1 MTLRRLASARK
12 GLRPARRRPRADPA
26 MPTINIV
33 FLLLLFF
40 LLAGTLTAP
49 GESEIDP
56 ARIDATAGE
65 RLPRPLLAITEDGA
79 LSLDGRAIDRAQ
91 LAGAVAEPRR
101 AEGRRQADAVRP
113 RRERPCGEP
122 PRPGSRRSLG
132 RRRRD
137 QPRRPQCRQR
147 EGLAMRAET
156 RLWAIAGGLS
166 LAIHTGLGAIALL
179 LLPETVRREPQETAI
194 TIEETR
200 TSTLEPARASS
211 PEPVHASRAGPVR
224 PRARELSATR
234 PTNRAEV
241 RSPAPVSPRGDAAAE
256 IVSAA
261 GPQRRLAPEGRRTP
275 LAPLTPDALAPS
287 GRSVVAE
294 SRRPSMGVESRAEPT
309 LLENRPQPTR
319 LSAAEP
325 EAARTDAARP
335 VPASPAP
342 GMLAPTS
349 PMTVAAA
356 FPESTPAG
364 QTAPLPAEY
373 AAPREIAPSAPDALA
388 PGGQPVVAE
397 SRLPSAGV
405 ESLQSSAELAAVQPE
420 AAATN
425 PAGPAVGT
433 SEPEMLAPASPG
445 VVAAVD
451 PEGALASQMAF
462 SVAETSGPRMI
473 APSMPDALA
482 PRPQPLLVEGRQP
495 PQANESRRQPTEL
508 SAAEPE
514 TARADAPRPAAPNP
528 EPERL
533 ASASPTPMASIAE
546 PGAAV
551 TSAPRQS
558 PSAPEPE
565 KVAATSPLALVAAD
579 TDRALA
585 GRAVPVPAQS
595 PAPQAL
601 EAAPGETAAPT
612 LRLAEAV
619 APFRSGTIAETVAG
633 VAAERASPKPL
644 SPGAERSA
652 LEPVRPARA
661 EFAALEPDAAAPK
674 VAMPPLRAPA
684 RPANATVGLP
694 GAVEPTGAGQT
705 MRPRPPQ
712 QVAAVAADAEAV
724 SPTSPERTLP
734 IEAAAEARSPS
745 PTALNQS
752 DAAGSVLAANVAGDS
767 AAVALPAAALRTRP
781 ETVTAGSA
789 FEALVPTQPEPGEA
803 VADTAIAET
812 AAETTVIRA
821 ATSSAPPA
829 APNPVPLAALRPET
843 AQSGRQD
850 RTRLAWAA
858 PTGAIAARVAT
869 DELPALPSSTVLR
882 GETEQAA
889 RVAAAS
895 AVSARRAEPER
906 TVAAE
911 VSPAPLAGKVSGE
924 AIAPSAAAT
933 AATNA
938 AIAASSA
945 GSATPAN
952 RVNSTTAT
960 NPAQPTVAPVAR
972 LAAAPRATAAP
983 APAVNAAAAAAVV
996 DTPATATEATLA
1008 PLTASQPPAVAPS
1021 AVVPG
1026 PAAQVG
1032 PRRTDPAGRTEDARI
1047 AAASPRQRQTI
1058 AGTSVD
1064 PTASSGSQ
1072 DGDDRARAT
1081 LSDLVAAYPGGEC
1094 FAALTQAGKAAGE
1107 FRITALSD
1115 DQSRLEDFA
1124 DTLIEQ
1130 SPEEAFRR
1138 VLIDGGEVAVTQC
1151 RALASLPQMP
1161 GYPAYTL
1168 RLSLD
1173 QRRVFS
1179 GENLA
1184 GTIEGIPATDT
1195 LDLLLVDDD
1204 GQVQSLSSYVTRKG
1218 ANARFEVPV
1227 SFSGPETRTAQI
1239 LIALSLPQALIHADG
1254 AGGEPAG
1261 PFFEK
1266 LAETLDARGLRGEFA
1281 IDHFLVRPKRP

>member
-1 MTLRRLASARK
+1 
-12 GLRPARRRPRADPA
+12 
-26 MPTINIV
+26 
-33 FLLLLFF
+33 
-40 LLAGTLTAP
+40 
-49 GESEIDP
+49 
-56 ARIDATAGE
+56 
-65 RLPRPLLAITEDGA
+65 
-79 LSLDGRAIDRAQ
+79 
-91 LAGAVAEPRR
+91 
-101 AEGRRQADAVRP
+101 
-113 RRERPCGEP
+113 
-122 PRPGSRRSLG
+122 
-132 RRRRD
+132 
-137 QPRRPQCRQR
+137 
-147 EGLAMRAET
+147 MRAET
-156 RLWAIAGGLS
+156 RLWAIAAGLS
-166 LAIHTGLGAIALL
+166 LAIHAGLGAIALL

-200 TSTLEPARASS
+200 TTALEPARAAR
-211 PEPVHASRAGPVR
+211 PEPVRASRAGPVR
-224 PRARELSATR
+224 PRARELSAAQ
-234 PTNRAEV
+234 PTNRADV

-275 LAPLTPDALAPS
+275 LSPSAPDALAPS

-294 SRRPSMGVESRAEPT
+294 SQRPSVGAESRTEPT
-309 LLENRPQPTR
+309 RLENRPQPTR

-356 FPESTPAG
+356 VPESTPAG

-373 AAPREIAPSAPDALA
+373 AAPRVIAPSAPDTLA

-425 PAGPAVGT
+425 PAGPAAGT

-462 SVAETSGPRMI
+462 SVAEASGPRMI

-495 PQANESRRQPTEL
+495 TQTNESRQRPTEL

-514 TARADAPRPAAPNP
+514 AARADAPRPAAPNP

-533 ASASPTPMASIAE
+533 ASASPTPMAAIAE

-551 TSAPRQS
+551 TNAPRPS
-558 PSAPEPE
+558 LPNREPAKVASAVPSAL
-565 KVAATSPLALVAAD
+565 AAAAPDLALASRPMPA
-579 TDRALA
+579 
-585 GRAVPVPAQS
+585 PVQS
-595 PAPQAL
+595 PAPRTVD
-601 EAAPGETAAPT
+601 AARGETVVPT
-612 LRLAEAV
+612 LRTAGAV
-619 APFRSGTIAETVAG
+619 APSRRGTIAETVAG
-633 VAAERASPKPL
+633 TVAERASPEPV

-661 EFAALEPDAAAPK
+661 EFSALEPDPAQPTL
-674 VAMPPLRAPA
+674 AMPPLQAPPG
-684 RPANATVGLP
+684 PAIATVGLP
-694 GAVEPTGAGQT
+694 GVIEPTGASSSET

-712 QVAAVAADAEAV
+712 SAATVAADAEAV
-724 SPTSPERTLP
+724 LPRSPERTLP
-734 IEAAAEARSPS
+734 IETAAEVRSPS
-745 PTALNQS
+745 PTTLDQS
-752 DAAGSVLAANVAGDS
+752 DAAGSVLAENAAVDS
-767 AAVALPAAALRTRP
+767 AAVALPAAAQRPRP
-781 ETVTAGSA
+781 ETVSASAA
-789 FEALVPTQPEPGEA
+789 FEALVPTQPEPGDA

-821 ATSSAPPA
+821 AISSALPA

-869 DELPALPSSTVLR
+869 DELPALPSSTALR
-882 GETEQAA
+882 AETDQAA

-906 TVAAE
+906 AVAAE
-911 VSPAPLAGKVSGE
+911 VSPSPLAETPPVE
-924 AIAPSAAAT
+924 ATTPKAAET
-933 AATNA
+933 AAPNA
-938 AIAASSA
+938 AIAASTA

-952 RVNSTTAT
+952 RLNSTTAA
-960 NPAQPTVAPVAR
+960 NPAQPAVAPATR

-983 APAVNAAAAAAVV
+983 APAVNAAAAAAAVV

-1008 PLTASQPPAVAPS
+1008 PLTASEPSAVAPS

-1026 PAAQVG
+1026 PVAQVG
-1032 PRRTDPAGRTEDARI
+1032 PRRTDPAGRTEDPRQ
-1047 AAASPRQRQTI
+1047 AAVSPRQRQTI

-1064 PTASSGSQ
+1064 PTTSPGSQ

-1204 GQVQSLSSYVTRKG
+1204 GQV
-1218 ANARFEVPV
+1218 
-1227 SFSGPETRTAQI
+1227 
-1239 LIALSLPQALIHADG
+1239 
-1254 AGGEPAG
+1254 
-1261 PFFEK
+1261 
-1266 LAETLDARGLRGEFA
+1266 
-1281 IDHFLVRPKRP
+1281 

>member
-1 MTLRRLASARK
+1 
-12 GLRPARRRPRADPA
+12 
-26 MPTINIV
+26 
-33 FLLLLFF
+33 
-40 LLAGTLTAP
+40 
-49 GESEIDP
+49 
-56 ARIDATAGE
+56 
-65 RLPRPLLAITEDGA
+65 
-79 LSLDGRAIDRAQ
+79 
-91 LAGAVAEPRR
+91 
-101 AEGRRQADAVRP
+101 
-113 RRERPCGEP
+113 
-122 PRPGSRRSLG
+122 
-132 RRRRD
+132 
-137 QPRRPQCRQR
+137 
-147 EGLAMRAET
+147 MRAET

-166 LAIHTGLGAIALL
+166 LAIHAGLGAIALL

-200 TSTLEPARASS
+200 TTTLEPARASR

-224 PRARELSATR
+224 PRARELSAAQ
-234 PTNRAEV
+234 PTNRADV
-241 RSPAPVSPRGDAAAE
+241 RNPAPVSPRGDAAAE

-261 GPQRRLAPEGRRTP
+261 DPQKRLAPEGRRTP

-349 PMTVAAA
+349 PMTVAAVMH
-356 FPESTPAG
+356 ESTPAG

-373 AAPREIAPSAPDALA
+373 AAPRVIAPSAPDALA

-405 ESLQSSAELAAVQPE
+405 ESPQSSAELAAVQPE

-425 PAGPAVGT
+425 PAGPAAGT

-451 PEGALASQMAF
+451 TEGALASQMAF
-462 SVAETSGPRMI
+462 SVAEASGPRMI
-473 APSMPDALA
+473 APSMPDTLA

-508 SAAEPE
+508 SAAEPDAA
-514 TARADAPRPAAPNP
+514 TTNAPRP
-528 EPERL
+528 
-533 ASASPTPMASIAE
+533 SPA
-546 PGAAV
+546 
-551 TSAPRQS
+551 
-558 PSAPEPE
+558 APEPA
-565 KVAATSPLALVAAD
+565 KVASAAPSAVAAAD
-579 TDRALA
+579 TDHALA

-595 PAPQAL
+595 PAPRAL

-612 LRLAEAV
+612 LRLAAAV
-619 APFRSGTIAETVAG
+619 APFRRGTIAETVAG

-644 SPGAERSA
+644 SPGAERLTPES
-652 LEPVRPARA
+652 VRPSRA
-661 EFAALEPDAAAPK
+661 DFAALEPDPAQPTL
-674 VAMPPLRAPA
+674 AMPPLQAPPG
-684 RPANATVGLP
+684 PAIATVGLP
-694 GAVEPTGAGQT
+694 GVIEPTGASSSET

-712 QVAAVAADAEAV
+712 SAATVAADAEAV
-724 SPTSPERTLP
+724 LPRSPELTLP
-734 IEAAAEARSPS
+734 VEAAEEVRSPS
-745 PTALNQS
+745 PTALEQL
-752 DAAGSVLAANVAGDS
+752 AGAGPALTANVAGDS
-767 AAVALPAAALRTRP
+767 AAVALPAEAQRPRP

-789 FEALVPTQPEPGEA
+789 FEALVPTQPQPGEA

-829 APNPVPLAALRPET
+829 APNPAPLAALRPET

-906 TVAAE
+906 AVAAE
-911 VSPAPLAGKVSGE
+911 VSPSPLAETPPVE
-924 AIAPSAAAT
+924 ATTPKAAET
-933 AATNA
+933 AAPNA
-938 AIAASSA
+938 AIAASPA

-952 RVNSTTAT
+952 RVNFTTAA
-960 NPAQPTVAPVAR
+960 NLAQPAVAPAAR
-972 LAAAPRATAAP
+972 LAVAPRATAAP
-983 APAVNAAAAAAVV
+983 APAVDAAAAAAVV
-996 DTPATATEATLA
+996 DTPATASEATLA

-1021 AVVPG
+1021 AVVPR

-1032 PRRTDPAGRTEDARI
+1032 PRRTDPAGRTEDARQ
-1047 AAASPRQRQTI
+1047 AAVSPRQRQTI

-1064 PTASSGSQ
+1064 PNASPGSQ

-1227 SFSGPETRTAQI
+1227 NSSGPETRTAQI

>member
-1 MTLRRLASARK
+1 
-12 GLRPARRRPRADPA
+12 
-26 MPTINIV
+26 
-33 FLLLLFF
+33 
-40 LLAGTLTAP
+40 
-49 GESEIDP
+49 
-56 ARIDATAGE
+56 
-65 RLPRPLLAITEDGA
+65 
-79 LSLDGRAIDRAQ
+79 
-91 LAGAVAEPRR
+91 
-101 AEGRRQADAVRP
+101 
-113 RRERPCGEP
+113 
-122 PRPGSRRSLG
+122 
-132 RRRRD
+132 
-137 QPRRPQCRQR
+137 
-147 EGLAMRAET
+147 MRAEA

-166 LAIHTGLGAIALL
+166 LAIHAGLGAIALL

-200 TSTLEPARASS
+200 TTTLEPARASI
-211 PEPVHASRAGPVR
+211 PKPVHASRAGPVR
-224 PRARELSATR
+224 PRARELSAAQ
-234 PTNRAEV
+234 PTNRADV

-261 GPQRRLAPEGRRTP
+261 DPQKRLAPEGRRTP

-287 GRSVVAE
+287 GRSVLAE
-294 SRRPSMGVESRAEPT
+294 SRRPSVGVESRTEPT
-309 LLENRPQPTR
+309 RLENRPQPTR

-335 VPASPAP
+335 APASPTP
-342 GMLAPTS
+342 GMLTPTS

-356 FPESTPAG
+356 VPESTPAG

-425 PAGPAVGT
+425 PAGPAAGT

-451 PEGALASQMAF
+451 PEGALAGQMAF
-462 SVAETSGPRMI
+462 SVAEASGPRMI

-495 PQANESRRQPTEL
+495 PQTNESRRRPTEL
-508 SAAEPE
+508 SAAEPDAA
-514 TARADAPRPAAPNP
+514 TTNAPRP
-528 EPERL
+528 
-533 ASASPTPMASIAE
+533 SPA
-546 PGAAV
+546 
-551 TSAPRQS
+551 
-558 PSAPEPE
+558 APEPE
-565 KVAATSPLALVAAD
+565 KVATTSPLAVAAAD
-579 TDRALA
+579 TDHALA
-585 GRAVPVPAQS
+585 ERAVPVPAQS

-601 EAAPGETAAPT
+601 EAASGETAAPT

-619 APFRSGTIAETVAG
+619 APFRRGTIAETVAG
-633 VAAERASPKPL
+633 VAAERASPEPV

-652 LEPVRPARA
+652 LEPVRPSRA
-661 EFAALEPDAAAPK
+661 DFAALEPDAAEPI
-674 VAMPPLRAPA
+674 VAMPPLQAPPG
-684 RPANATVGLP
+684 PAIATLGLP
-694 GAVEPTGAGQT
+694 GAVEPAGAGQT

-712 QVAAVAADAEAV
+712 QVATVAGDAEAV
-724 SPTSPERTLP
+724 LPTSPERTLP
-734 IEAAAEARSPS
+734 VNAAAEARSPS

-752 DAAGSVLAANVAGDS
+752 DAAGPVLAANVAGDS

-821 ATSSAPPA
+821 AISSAPPA

-843 AQSGRQD
+843 PQSGRQD

-869 DELPALPSSTVLR
+869 DELPALPSSTVLG

-889 RVAAAS
+889 RVAAAI
-895 AVSARRAEPER
+895 SARRAEPER

-911 VSPAPLAGKVSGE
+911 VSPSPLAGKVSGE

-952 RVNSTTAT
+952 RVNSTTAA
-960 NPAQPTVAPVAR
+960 NPAQPAVAPAAR

-1026 PAAQVG
+1026 PAAPVG
-1032 PRRTDPAGRTEDARI
+1032 PRRTDPAGRTEDARL
-1047 AAASPRQRQTI
+1047 AAVSPRQPQTI

-1064 PTASSGSQ
+1064 PTASPGSQ

-1081 LSDLVAAYPGGEC
+1081 LSDLVAAYQGGEC

-1151 RALASLPQMP
+1151 RALASLPEMP

-1227 SFSGPETRTAQI
+1227 NSSGPETRTAQI